1 MRLPSVH
8 GAMWLVEGGGRYL
21 IPETSL
27 VEASTQSAATA
38 ALLSFH
44 CCSVARGAHPGTHQ
58 AAQRQTRGKFFSTWS
73 IPVRGGEEVAGG
85 VGGVVGVW
93 IEGSEAAAM

>member
-44 CCSVARGAHPGTHQ
+44 CCSVARGLG
-58 AAQRQTRGKFFSTWS
+58 RGAPRRAPSQQQ
-73 IPVRGGEEVAGG
+73 EVKSRRRAFQVITANGYRR
-85 VGGVVGVW
+85 
-93 IEGSEAAAM
+93 

>member
-27 VEASTQSAATA
+27 VEASSSHSQRRRSPSCPST
-38 ALLSFH
+38 
-44 CCSVARGAHPGTHQ
+44 GAQ
-58 AAQRQTRGKFFSTWS
+58 
-73 IPVRGGEEVAGG
+73 
-85 VGGVVGVW
+85 
-93 IEGSEAAAM
+93 